1 MKALLPI
8 ALLAASGAA
17 AAGYRLPDERPIV
30 LPPGDGAEL
39 TTAICSA
46 CHSLDYVTTQ
56 PRGKGTQFWKDSVGK
71 MIKVYGAPIEPADA
85 ERIAAYLAATYG
97 RKEAAGPS

>member
-1 MKALLPI
+1 T
-8 ALLAASGAA
+8 AA
-17 AAGYRLPDERPIV
+17 
-30 LPPGDGAEL
+30 
-39 TTAICSA
+39 TCSA

-56 PRGKGTQFWKDSVGK
+56 PRGKGAQFWQDSVGK